1 MTCAECRDLIDAFAD
16 GELPGE
22 DAVAVRAHLAGCAE
36 CSRELASITAT
47 SRRIGETFV
56 KHQAPDVLKARIRSA
71 LAQPDAFEQEETP
84 SIKPIATRRL
94 AWAGLGVAVASSLLT
109 FAVVREVT
117 PQRSL
122 TDDVVAS
129 HIRALM
135 PGHLTDVVSTNQH
148 TVKPWFNGRVDLSP
162 PVPNLDSIGFML
174 IGGRLDY
181 LEGHSVPV
189 IVYGRRQH
197 LISVY
202 TWPDSRSDASGPA
215 ESARNGY
222 NVVAWRGGGL
232 SLEAVSDLNRQ
243 ELEEFVRAFQAV
255 R

>member
-1 MTCAECRDLIDAFAD
+1 MTCVECRDLIDAFAD

-22 DAVAVRAHLAGCAE
+22 DAAAVRAHLAGCGDCA
-36 CSRELASITAT
+36 SELASITAT

-71 LAQPDAFEQEETP
+71 LSQPDAFEREETATVA
-84 SIKPIATRRL
+84 KNGTRRL
-94 AWAGLGVAVASSLLT
+94 AWGGLGIAVASVLLT
-109 FAVVREVT
+109 FAVVRQMT
-117 PQRSL
+117 PARSL
-122 TDDVVAS
+122 TDDVVTS
-129 HIRALM
+129 HIRSLM

-148 TVKPWFNGRVDLSP
+148 MVKPWFNGRVDLSP

-181 LEGHSVPV
+181 LDGRSVPV

-197 LISVY
+197 VISVY

-222 NVVAWRGGGL
+222 NVIAWRGGGL
-232 SLEAVSDLNRQ
+232 SLEAVSDLNRP
-243 ELEEFVRAFQAV
+243 ELEQFVKAFNAS